1 MIKIMGEI
9 EVRKDGKV
17 YCVYVDETMLP
28 DMDTMRSIKAAGY
41 KFYKD
46 GKIYRPE
53 KKATQN

>member
-53 KKATQN
+53 KKAI